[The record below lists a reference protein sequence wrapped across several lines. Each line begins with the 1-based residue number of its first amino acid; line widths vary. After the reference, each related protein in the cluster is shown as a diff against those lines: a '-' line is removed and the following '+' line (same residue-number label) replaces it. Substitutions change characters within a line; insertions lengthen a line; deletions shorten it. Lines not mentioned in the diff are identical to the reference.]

1 MRNGGGDFSSYSPPF
16 LCAELEEI
24 FSFLSF
30 PLLPCG
36 QKVLGSGYESAD
48 SGDPHCWF
56 VLEGMWTANSRGT
69 PRKDCSGICLPI
81 YLKWAPAIFLF
92 RNRFPLLPCSL
103 LSLYSVSRFMNCWRR
118 RGERG

>member
-1 MRNGGGDFSSYSPPF
+1 MRNGGGDFSSYSPLF

-24 FSFLSF
+24 FSLLSF

-69 PRKDCSGICLPI
+69 ARKDCSGICFT
-81 YLKWAPAIFLF
+81 YLSEMGSSDFSFPKSISPPSLLAFIPLF
-92 RNRFPLLPCSL
+92 RLPVHEL
-103 LSLYSVSRFMNCWRR
+103 AA
-118 RGERG
+118 ER